1 MTITKEW
8 SAFVRRRQA
17 PGGRTMLVLNQAARV
32 CGLCLLLSQACSRI
46 IRSGRERLGRFLS
59 GGAAAAAGISYR
71 GCNEPLA
78 EDGGGRGGNWT
89 DSICISSMEL
99 PGRYG
104 YVTSYLE
111 IGTYVYIVHSM

>member
-1 MTITKEW
+1 
-8 SAFVRRRQA
+8 
-17 PGGRTMLVLNQAARV
+17 MLVLNQAARV

-78 EDGGGRGGNWT
+78 EDGGGGGGGGNWT
-89 DSICISSMEL
+89 DSIFISSMEL
-99 PGRYG
+99 GGTCRYG

>member
-78 EDGGGRGGNWT
+78 EEEEEEDTGLSGQTAYVFPVWNHLVGMDT
-89 DSICISSMEL
+89 L
-99 PGRYG
+99 PP
-104 YVTSYLE
+104 TSK
-111 IGTYVYIVHSM
+111 